1 MTIKTK
7 ILVTVLIPVIGLVA
21 FLSYNTYNMKSV
33 TNEVETTVQDVFMP
47 IVEKDIPAINNSN
60 SAIASLL
67 SADRDA
73 YQAYVA
79 QILAMETNEL
89 DELKVLEVD
98 SLENIKQVEERV
110 AQSSTDFDSQMNTK
124 YGIFKEQFRVWN
136 DNCREILRMSL
147 ALAEDHRQRELLMET
162 SVAQFDKMRDCID
175 RIEMLLEEK
184 IKVLTADETATKQ
197 QTNELYDSYT
207 LLLNADRDAYQAYI
221 SQMQAM
227 LSDKPEQMAAI
238 VSDNVENIQQV
249 FDRATKASVVFDDAM
264 NTIYGEFKGYFERWQ
279 SDCKAL
285 VAISA
290 SGVDSRLA
298 RKALHAKSMAAFGI
312 FRDSIDE
319 LTGLLEGKIAGQ
331 VSGINEVSK
340 QASQTSQAMCDTMRT
355 NIGISAVA
363 GIIVSVVS
371 IVLSF
376 VICSSIIR
384 VLKQAIESMTISAEQ
399 VASAASEVSSSS
411 QSLAQGSCE
420 QAAGIEEVTS
430 SMDEIASQ
438 IIANADNAKHAH
450 KFAQEV
456 SNSTSSGTQA
466 MTQMSAAINDIQR
479 SSEETS
485 KIVKT
490 IDEIAFQTN
499 LLALN
504 AAVEAARAGEAGK
517 GFAVVAEEV
526 RNLAMRSAEAARST
540 TSMIE
545 ESVKNANNG
554 VEIVTKV
561 GNMLDEITQSVGKTT
576 EFVSNISTS
585 NDEQAA
591 AINQIKTAVRQM
603 DSVTQS
609 AASAS
614 EQGASAAEELTA
626 QAENMKEIVFDL
638 AAMVGGSSNGS
649 RALTKTDATSPK
661 QSPKLGK
668 TDQTF
673 HAIAAGQTKKT
684 EPAKSTISAKAASH
698 AESVIPFE
706 NDGFD
711 EFN

>member
-1 MTIKTK
+1 MTIKAK
-7 ILVTVLIPVIGLVA
+7 ILVTVIIPVVGLVA
-21 FLSYNTYNMKSV
+21 FLSYNTYKMKSV
-33 TNEVETTVQDVFMP
+33 SNEVETTVQDVFMP

-60 SAIASLL
+60 SAIAFLL

-79 QILAMETNEL
+79 QILAMET
-89 DELKVLEVD
+89 DELEDLKGLEAD

-110 AQSSTDFDSQMNTK
+110 AKSATDFDSQMNTK
-124 YGIFKEQFRVWN
+124 YGVFKEQFRLWN
-136 DNCREILRMSL
+136 DNCREILKMSL
-147 ALAEDHRQRELLMET
+147 ALAEDHRQRGLLMET

-184 IKVLTADETATKQ
+184 IKVLTADEASTKQ
-197 QTNELYDSYT
+197 QTNELYESYT
-207 LLLNADRDAYQAYI
+207 LLLNADRDAYQAYL

-227 LSDKPEQMAAI
+227 VTDSPEQMTKI

-249 FDRATKASVVFDDAM
+249 FDRATKASVVFDDSM
-264 NTIYGEFKGYFERWQ
+264 NAIYAEFKGYYERWQ

-290 SGVDSRLA
+290 QGVESRLA

-312 FRDSIDE
+312 FRNSIDE
-319 LTGLLEGKIAGQ
+319 LTNLLEAKIAKQ
-331 VSGINEVSK
+331 VSGITEVSE
-340 QASQTSQAMCDTMRT
+340 QASKTSQEMCEGMQRS
-355 NIGISAVA
+355 IGFSAVA
-363 GIIVSVVS
+363 GTIISVVS

-376 VICSSIIR
+376 VICTSIIK
-384 VLKQAIESMTISAEQ
+384 VLKQAIESMTVSAEQ
-399 VASAASEVSSSS
+399 VAAAASQVSSSS

-438 IIANADNAKHAH
+438 IIANAENAKHAH

-456 SNSTSSGTQA
+456 SSSTSSGTKA
-466 MTQMSAAINDIQR
+466 MTEMSAAINDIQK

-540 TSMIE
+540 TGMIE

-591 AINQIKTAVRQM
+591 AINQIKTAIRQM
-603 DSVTQS
+603 DGVTQS

-626 QAENMKEIVFDL
+626 QAETMKEIVFEL
-638 AAMVGGSSNGS
+638 AAMVGGNGRESNYM
-649 RALTKTDATSPK
+649 AKAQTAKPK
-661 QSPKLGK
+661 QTPKFGK

-673 HAIAAGQTKKT
+673 HNIASGSAKKT
-684 EPAKSTISAKAASH
+684 EPVKTTPTAKAVSH